1 VRVNFTDKIFCPNG
15 GILCGW
21 INHEKTQMVGSFRD
35 QNGNNLSFS
44 IERRTITHYTL
55 RDQQIYYNE
64 D

>member
-1 VRVNFTDKIFCPNG
+1 
-15 GILCGW
+15 
-21 INHEKTQMVGSFRD
+21 MVGSFRD